1 MTNIFVVL
9 KRNENRLSTTI
20 TTTITTGTTTITTTN
35 NTTSAT
41 NSNTN
46 TTSFTVAIH
55 LVLANREQISVVS
68 SRSSCVAL
76 FSFLSKGM
84 GKVSLKI

>member
-1 MTNIFVVL
+1 MTNILVVL

-20 TTTITTGTTTITTTN
+20 TTTITTGTTTITTTS

-41 NSNTN
+41 DSNTN

-55 LVLANREQISVVS
+55 LVLAHREQISAVS

-76 FSFLSKGM
+76 LSFLGKGW
-84 GKVSLKI
+84 GRCH